1 MTEQTAAT
9 SIFLAICPPNG
20 SEVHIRWRG
29 HTKVEDA
36 TKELANLRK
45 LLIGQKKKPFDCY
58 IYEAEVPPWGLKA
71 HELDE
76 VDMNF
81 YEEENADQ
89 AEEIQRKLDKAIYE
103 VGVLAEEE
111 RKAAA
116 QKA

>member
-1 MTEQTAAT
+1 MTEQAAT

-20 SEVHIRWRG
+20 PEVHIRWRG

-36 TKELANLRK
+36 TKELFNLRK

-58 IYEAEVPPWGLKA
+58 IYEAEVPPYGLKA

-89 AEEIQRKLDKAIYE
+89 AEEVQRKLDKAIYE

-116 QKA
+116 KKA

>member
-1 MTEQTAAT
+1 MTEQATT

-20 SEVHIRWRG
+20 LEVHIRWRG

-36 TKELANLRK
+36 TKELFNLRK
-45 LLIGQKKKPFDCY
+45 LLIGQGKKPFDCY
-58 IYEAEVPPWGLKA
+58 IYEAEVPPYGLKA

-81 YEEENADQ
+81 YEEEDAGQ
-89 AEEIQRKLDKAIYE
+89 SEEIQRKLDKAIYE
-103 VGVLAEEE
+103 VGLLAEEE
-111 RKAAA
+111 RKTAA

>member
-1 MTEQTAAT
+1 MTDQTET
-9 SIFLAICPPNG
+9 KIFLAIYPPDG
-20 SEVHIRWRG
+20 SEVHVHWRG
-29 HTKVEDA
+29 HATVEAA

-58 IYEAEVPPWGLKA
+58 VYEAEVPLYGFKVY
-71 HELDE
+71 ELDE

-81 YEEENADQ
+81 YEEENVEQAD
-89 AEEIQRKLDKAIYE
+89 EVQRKLDKAIYE